1 MDIYHY
7 HPETHEFLGRGTADR
22 DPMDESNW
30 LIPAWTT
37 QMAPPAEQP
46 GKSIHLEGGAWIYR
60 DIEVSTAP
68 ADLPSFGELRASEIS
83 KYIDT
88 REKMCA
94 RVAGIGQH
102 LARAGDTAGALS
114 CDAVV
119 NALLDVLAHP
129 TVTGA
134 ADIESLRIALKTR
147 YLAAVGL
154 ATDSAKTE
162 FKRYDK

>member
-1 MDIYHY
+1 MEIYHY
-7 HPETHEFLGRGTADR
+7 HPETLELIGASTADP
-22 DPMDESNW
+22 DPMNVGGW
-30 LIPAWTT
+30 LIPAHAT
-37 QMAPPAEQP
+37 AEHPPAPAQGKTIHFEAGIWVYRAIPEPPVVEQP
-46 GKSIHLEGGAWIYR
+46 SFAEQKAA
-60 DIEVSTAP
+60 EVS
-68 ADLPSFGELRASEIS
+68 S
-83 KYIDT
+83 YIDT

-94 RVAGIGQH
+94 RVAGIGQR
-102 LARAGDTAGALS
+102 LDRAGDTAGALS

-134 ADIESLRIALKTR
+134 ADIESLRVALKTR

-154 ATDSAKTE
+154 ASASAKTE